1 MRPKIGT
8 TDFEL
13 LFGPGPPSLGIGLS
27 AVVGG
32 GGINLS
38 LIIWKVKH
46 ILAAFKHLF
55 LEYSAIC

>member
-13 LFGPGPPSLGIGLS
+13 LFGPSPPSLGIGLS
-27 AVVGG
+27 AGVGG

-55 LEYSAIC
+55 